1 MSTKVTVELEWEQ
14 IDAIV
19 VTQLKRARAEMQ
31 KCLDA
36 NISGEDYFRIYFNG
50 QDDPDGSKDRIALKG
65 IIASFDDVLGYWGE
79 K

>member
-19 VTQLKRARAEMQ
+19 VTQLKAARDELQ

-36 NISGEDYFRIYFNG
+36 NIAGEEYFRVYFNG
-50 QDDPDGSKDRIALKG
+50 QDDPDGSKDRLVLKG
-65 IIASFDDVLGYWGE
+65 IVASFNDVLGYWGE

>member
-1 MSTKVTVELEWEQ
+1 MTKVTVELEFEQ

-19 VTQLKRARAEMQ
+19 VTQLKKARDELQ

-36 NISGEDYFRIYFNG
+36 NIAGEVYFRFYFNG
-50 QDDPDGSKDRIALKG
+50 QDDPDGSKDRLALKG
-65 IIASFDDVLGYWGE
+65 IVASFNDVLGYWGE

>member
-14 IDAIV
+14 IDAIT
-19 VTQLKRARAEMQ
+19 VTQLKRVRDEMQ
-31 KCLDA
+31 ECLLA
-36 NISGEDYFRIYFNG
+36 NISGENYFRVYFNG
-50 QDDPDGSKDRIALKG
+50 QDDPNGSKDRIALKG